1 MEWSLSFRLL
11 FHLSTFLSHTPHIV
25 RQSVVLVSFAA
36 MEVFHLLCLKRSL
49 DEGFQISEKLNIV
62 FAFLIRFSFKK
73 LLMRF

>member
-1 MEWSLSFRLL
+1 MEWSLSFHLL
-11 FHLSTFLSHTPHIV
+11 FHLSTFLSPIPHIV

>member
-11 FHLSTFLSHTPHIV
+11 FHLSTFLSPIPHIV

>member
-11 FHLSTFLSHTPHIV
+11 FHLSTFLSPTPHIV

-73 LLMRF
+73 LLMIF

>member
-11 FHLSTFLSHTPHIV
+11 FHLSTILSPTPHIV